1 MITENCLNK
10 IETNSIDV
18 ISIPDKIPPFVT
30 EDYDLFDDKD
40 RNKYIM
46 DLERFVRSSYEYRNM
61 VQYLRNYMN
70 MNSCAFIP
78 AVTNEITTKVRIE
91 IHHSPFTLRDIC
103 STIFNK
109 RSKLHECLD
118 IEAVAYEVVYV
129 HYCLMVGLIPLSE
142 TVHELVHTQYIFVPC
157 NKVYGYYKQFVSA
170 YYDYIDPE
178 LLDRLDE
185 LEKLTIEG
193 LYNEQYKQVL
203 EKKYVAVDMGGNSQ
217 LEQIHELQSMLKDR
231 LSELREDDVVNTTN
245 DIPIMHTNNIEPLVY
260 NVFTYL

>member
-70 MNSCAFIP
+70 MNHCAFIP

-129 HYCLMVGLIPLSE
+129 HYCLMVGLIPLAE
-142 TVHELVHTQYIFVPC
+142 TVHELVHNQYLFIPTTKVFGHYDEFV
-157 NKVYGYYKQFVSA
+157 KQYNDFL
-170 YYDYIDPE
+170 P
-178 LLDRLDE
+178 
-185 LEKLTIEG
+185 EG
-193 LYNEQYKQVL
+193 LEATLKEIEKASIEYEDQLKVL
-203 EKKYVAVDMGGNSQ
+203 EKHYIYLDTSEIQQNPDLNK
-217 LEQIHELQSMLKDR
+217 LEKD
-231 LSELREDDVVNTTN
+231 LRQRIY
-245 DIPIMHTNNIEPLVY
+245 DIKNGVQTPVEPKLVCP
-260 NVFTYL
+260 VKRIKEGE